1 MCGSGGGGQRTKPH
15 QTKHAFRTFWNS
27 PYFHQPRCSCCCCAN
42 TEHCTATSA
51 VLAERRSRTMIRS
64 RAAASLRRENGAGF
78 WSRTL
83 RLTKDRSY
91 ASVTTSTPGAI
102 NSTTATQRWSLS
114 GSNGSAAAAASAREM
129 HCHDTHG
136 TSSGYRRSSAQRW
149 RASSSPGIPNSAYI
163 CQPLRRWSAFSSSAG
178 SGSSA
183 IGMRASGNVDC
194 GGGRGGIPA
203 RVVSHVMHMT
213 TSAVPGKKKRK
224 KSSAESG
231 ETANGITFETG
242 KVMSHERYLLC
253 YHVPV
258 CLQRNLPGADPHGH
272 IHMICRP
279 PEAGEASMHLRERG
293 FGCHAIRMLLQL

>member
-91 ASVTTSTPGAI
+91 ASVTTSTPGA
-102 NSTTATQRWSLS
+102 STTATQRWSLS

-163 CQPLRRWSAFSSSAG
+163 CQPLRRCSAFSSSAG

-253 YHVPV
+253 YQVPV